1 MRAAGAHILGITVRC
16 NSLLCAPATEPLQ
29 PRLLSASDELYSP
42 TSDEQRGRN
51 LPTLMSFMACH
62 CASGATPPTSC
73 TPRRS
78 SYGRM
83 TSMSA
88 RLCGRTC
95 DRRSRRGNEDSTE
108 LAEAG
113 DAEAYHNVAALAA
126 PLSRSASAAAAP
138 RERSD
143 LSPQRAK
150 TLVSVW
156 QVGLES
162 GHITLQFSRRAMR
175 CPARSKRIMKWRAC
189 CAHVSGYHG
198 RLQLL
203 VRRLARRRPM
213 RARARACP
221 HAPPQ
226 PTHHPDS
233 DTNLRAET

>member
-1 MRAAGAHILGITVRC
+1 M
-16 NSLLCAPATEPLQ
+16 LCAPATEPPQ
-29 PRLLSASDELYSP
+29 PRPLSASDELYSP
-42 TSDEQRGRN
+42 TSAEQRGRN
-51 LPTLMSFMACH
+51 LPKLMSSMACH

-162 GHITLQFSRRAMR
+162 GHITCSSAAARR
-175 CPARSKRIMKWRAC
+175 CVLRAAG
-189 CAHVSGYHG
+189 AHVSTYPGP
-198 RLQLL
+198 LQLL
-203 VRRLARRRPM
+203 VM
-213 RARARACP
+213 CAC
-221 HAPPQ
+221 HRTS
-226 PTHHPDS
+226 PTATPLS
-233 DTNLRAET
+233 VR